1 MQSKSSQYMQKRAAQ
16 PPAISP
22 QMAKSVSQFRRETL
36 ATEVEMGQ
44 FRDGNESSRN
54 NPFMPTSAS
63 YAMSGITKSAVGN
76 TLGGSS
82 GGFRGPN
89 NTLRQPAPIYSPLWL
104 DSNLNMPRD
113 RATINA
119 WSRAFF
125 ALNGIVR
132 NAISLHS
139 TYPISKLNIKCKD
152 KRKED
157 FFGEMGEELDLV
169 NKCIEIAQEFYLI
182 GEAAVYAD
190 LDINT
195 RKWSRL
201 IIQNPDYLVV
211 TPTLAGEPM
220 LSMRPDETLQRI
232 CKSNRPVDI
241 QQRQAIS
248 PEIIEHVR
256 RGENIPLD
264 SFNMS
269 YLANRINPYDPRGTG
284 LLVSNFRLLMLFDQI
299 REAKFVQANTMIN
312 PLTLVKIGG
321 ATGEYKPVPAD
332 LEAWREVF
340 SQAEADRSFK
350 IFTHDAV
357 AVEKVGNQGS
367 IIDTSADITEIIKE
381 LYTGL
386 WVPSVIM
393 DGGADTSYA
402 NGGVALAVLRNRYIN
417 FRNYLASWL
426 KKKIFAPIAKLNDF
440 YEYKDGKK
448 VLIVPDIDWNYMDL
462 FDVDSHV
469 ASLTNL
475 ATTENKSVSV
485 QTLFRS
491 MGLNFEEEKNKIR
504 EEDVWQAIRKKEIA
518 VLDEMSLS
526 ELRTLTEGKEIVEK
540 PGQPLPGEAGGPE
553 EGSEGSANLPG
564 MSGSEPPPPP
574 PGMTA
579 PPSPE
584 NFPAPPKATELPQPP
599 K

>member
-1 MQSKSSQYMQKRAAQ
+1 MDSKSSKFLQKRATTA
-16 PPAISP
+16 PAISP

-36 ATEVEMGQ
+36 QTEIDNGK
-44 FRDGNESSRN
+44 FSDGNDSSVKN
-54 NPFMPTSAS
+54 NPFVPTSAS
-63 YAMSGITKSAVGN
+63 YAVAGIKKTATGN
-76 TLGGSS
+76 TLGSSS

-89 NTLRQPAPIYSPLWL
+89 NTLRQPGPIYSPLWL

-125 ALNGIVR
+125 AMNGIVR

-152 KRKED
+152 KRVEN
-157 FFGEMGEELDLV
+157 FFAEMAEELDLI
-169 NKCIEIAQEFYLI
+169 NKCIEVAQEYYLI
-182 GEAAVYAD
+182 GEAAIYAD
-190 LDINT
+190 LDMQT

-201 IIQNPDYLVV
+201 IIQNPDYLIV
-211 TPTLAGEPM
+211 TPS
-220 LSMRPDETLQRI
+220 LSGDPILSLRPDETLQRI
-232 CKSNRPVDI
+232 CKSNRPVDV
-241 QQRQAIS
+241 QQRQSIS
-248 PEIIEHVR
+248 SEIVEHVR

-269 YLANRINPYDPRGTG
+269 YLANKINPYDPRGTG
-284 LLVSNFRLLMLFDQI
+284 LLVSCFRNLMLFDQI

-312 PLTLVKIGG
+312 PLTLIKIGG

-350 IFTHDAV
+350 IFTHDGV
-357 AVEKVGNQGS
+357 TVEKVGNQGS

-386 WVPSVIM
+386 MVPSVIM

-402 NGGVALAVLRNRYIN
+402 NGGVALSVLRSRYLN
-417 FRNYLASWL
+417 FRNYLSAWL
-426 KKKIFAPIAKLNDF
+426 RRKIFAPISKLNDF
-440 YEYKDGKK
+440 YEYRDGKK
-448 VLIVPDIDWNYMDL
+448 VLIIPDIDWNYMDL
-462 FDVDSHV
+462 FDVDSHI
-469 ASLTNL
+469 ASLSAL
-475 ATTENKSVSV
+475 ATSDTNKSASV

-491 MGLNFEEEKNKIR
+491 MGLNWEEEKNKIR
-504 EEDVWQAIRKKEIA
+504 DEDIWQAIREKEKLA
-518 VLDEMSLS
+518 LSEMSLS
-526 ELRTLTEGKEIVEK
+526 ELRTLTEGKEITEK
-540 PGQPLPGEAGGPE
+540 PGQPLPGQPPEGGGE
-553 EGSEGSANLPG
+553 DDGLPG
-564 MSGSEPPPPP
+564 VSPP
-574 PGMTA
+574 PGMSP
-579 PPSPE
+579 PPSITP
-584 NFPAPPKATELPQPP
+584 PAGPPGSELPQSP